1 MVDIVAL
8 AKELGFD
15 QVGAIN
21 ASDVVTSAELSAAC
35 NPQSCEKYNTCWTC
49 QPAAG
54 PFEEIREAHI
64 ASKKAGVIVQ
74 TVRDDIDYWE
84 DWELVAETRTLHNS
98 RLDRLAA
105 MLREE
110 FDGVLEFST
119 GGCDVCG
126 ECSYPDAPCK
136 RPDEQRMALSAH
148 GVSVGA
154 TCQNAGVDYSF
165 ENGRLRYVGMILHD

>member
-8 AKELGFD
+8 AKEVGFD
-15 QVGAIN
+15 QVGAID

-35 NPQSCEKYNTCWTC
+35 NPQACEKYNTCWTC

-64 ASKKAGVIVQ
+64 TSKKAGVIVQ
-74 TVRDDIDYWE
+74 TVRDNIDYWE
-84 DWELVAETRTLHNS
+84 DWELVAETRTLHND

-136 RPDEQRMALSAH
+136 RPDLHLQRLLMGDVFQLELF
-148 GVSVGA
+148 
-154 TCQNAGVDYSF
+154 TLAGKLQ
-165 ENGRLRYVGMILHD
+165 GRQPEDGHLHHQ